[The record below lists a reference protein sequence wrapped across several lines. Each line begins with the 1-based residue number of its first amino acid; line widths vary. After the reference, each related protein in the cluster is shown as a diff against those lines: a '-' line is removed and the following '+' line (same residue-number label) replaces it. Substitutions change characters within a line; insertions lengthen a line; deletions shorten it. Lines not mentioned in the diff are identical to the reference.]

1 MELTKAINERRSVR
15 GYKQE
20 PVSKETLEKVLKLA
34 ARAVSA
40 ENTQPWE
47 IAVISGDVLKKIAKM
62 NVDSYLN
69 EEEPDYDEAP
79 FEGVYR
85 QRKIDIAKKLFGAMD
100 IAREDKEKR
109 RWWTSRGFAF
119 FDAPAAFIIYMDK
132 NLRELSKF
140 DIGCFTQNVCLA
152 AMEYG
157 LETCVEIQ
165 AVMYQEGLRKYLDVP
180 ENKTFVMGIAI
191 GYPDEDFPANK
202 VRSDRA
208 ELDQIVSWYG
218 FD

>member
-1 MELTKAINERRSVR
+1 
-15 GYKQE
+15 
-20 PVSKETLEKVLKLA
+20 
-34 ARAVSA
+34 
-40 ENTQPWE
+40 
-47 IAVISGDVLKKIAKM
+47 
-62 NVDSYLN
+62 
-69 EEEPDYDEAP
+69 
-79 FEGVYR
+79 
-85 QRKIDIAKKLFGAMD
+85 
-100 IAREDKEKR
+100 
-109 RWWTSRGFAF
+109 
-119 FDAPAAFIIYMDK
+119 MDK